1 MLWLYINT
9 LNLIRTSQYIQ
20 ICYVLVYFFFVS
32 QLNYWQMFC
41 ARYSLLLMYII
52 NLSNILYSVYF
63 TFILFI
69 QFSIVILYMHS
80 HKKQKN
86 TLKSSLVRVLFA
98 AEIDFPKILVLRL
111 PQNTS
116 NVNIESIYLENS
128 LELWYIFIL
137 LSWYWSVF
145 NWLCL
150 V

>member
-1 MLWLYINT
+1 MHIPVYPDLLSV
-9 LNLIRTSQYIQ
+9 NLF
-20 ICYVLVYFFFVS
+20 FFFVS